1 MLIMV
6 TNVFGDTT
14 PTGPTTDPG
23 NNPPTEV
30 PLPEK
35 KINPDPNRKR
45 IPSHRYVIFT
55 YDASLGECRFTLPEG
70 IGGIAVTLESEEGYL
85 YYNYVAI
92 ENPVWPVTLEQGEY
106 HIICDAD
113 NGSTF
118 EGDVWID

>member
-6 TNVFGDTT
+6 MNVYADTT

-45 IPSHRYVIFT
+45 MPSRRYVIFT
-55 YDASLGECRFTLPEG
+55 YNSTAGECRFTLPEG
-70 IGGIAVTLESEEGYL
+70 INGISVTLESEDGMAYYGY
-85 YYNYVAI
+85 VSAD
-92 ENPVWPVTLEQGEY
+92 NPVWPLTRAQGEY
-106 HIICDAD
+106 HIICDAE